1 MHYYSWLAFAKEA
14 PSLISRGH
22 ERIRAASSMLH
33 LASGLRQQAR
43 ATARRCSKSSS
54 LPLSLQR
61 RAKTSVGPTAESKGE
76 DARSTL
82 AAGIDINVNQENV
95 HVPIGS
101 EALDS
106 TLLHFLRRRGDTD
119 VKAVCAEGGCG
130 ACTVILSEWNN
141 ADQAV
146 VHKSVCACLTP
157 LASMDQKQA
166 RTRPPGGRMR
176 CCFEFGVAKAV
187 TG

>member
-1 MHYYSWLAFAKEA
+1 MILRS
-14 PSLISRGH
+14 H
-22 ERIRAASSMLH
+22 EHIGAAGNMLH

-43 ATARRCSKSSS
+43 ATARRCSNSSP

-61 RAKTSVGPTAESKGE
+61 RAKTSVGPTAETRGE

-101 EALDS
+101 DALDS

-130 ACTVILSEWNN
+130 ACTVILSEWSN

-157 LASMDQKQA
+157 LASIDQKQVRA
-166 RTRPPGGRMR
+166 RPRKKKR
-176 CCFEFGVAKAV
+176 CLLF
-187 TG
+187 